1 MEHTAEQIIE
11 NITEQI
17 IEDLRACRMTIRDE
31 YMKAIEEK
39 EKATYRSLNYFRA
52 REKANALDTALLFFD
67 MYTDR
72 YLSARD

>member
-1 MEHTAEQIIE
+1 MEHTAEK
-11 NITEQI
+11 I
-17 IEDLRACRMTIRDE
+17 IEDLRSCRLAIRDE

-39 EKATYRSLNYFRA
+39 DKAPYRSLDYFRA

-72 YLSARD
+72 YLSAGD

>member
-17 IEDLRACRMTIRDE
+17 IEDLKECRQTIKHE

-39 EKATYRSLNYFRA
+39 EKTPYRSLDYFRA

-72 YLSARD
+72 YLSAGD